1 MDWRY
6 CPSDSWHSP
15 RLSRQ
20 RALWDRDRHSHGGG
34 HRFES
39 DSAYQ
44 KRRYLR
50 GQQSHYSGLSRS
62 PHSLAGYQCAID
74 RLRGIL
80 TVIVAAS
87 LSTEPH
93 GPVTLAQNCVV
104 CVSTGLVMASPDPTG
119 AEVLPDAPWNH
130 VTETFGSLT
139 LTINLTVVPA
149 ATC

>member
-1 MDWRY
+1 M
-6 CPSDSWHSP
+6 
-15 RLSRQ
+15 SR
-20 RALWDRDRHSHGGG
+20 DKDRHSHGGG

-44 KRRYLR
+44 KRQHLQ
-50 GQQSHYSGLSRS
+50 GQESNYSWLSRS
-62 PHSLAGYQCAID
+62 PHSLAGRQCAID
-74 RLRGIL
+74 RLRAIL

-87 LSTEPH
+87 LSAEPH
-93 GPVTLAQNCVV
+93 APVTFAQNCVV

-139 LTINLTVVPA
+139 PTINLTVVPA